1 MSRLEGR
8 IEITEIDLKQKDNEL
23 CEYQYETKKIR
34 ERISL
39 EDKRFKITTL
49 ENKKKLENLQQ
60 EQDQMMQEKEDLL
73 LKVDK
78 RKD

>member
-39 EDKRFKITTL
+39 DDKRFKITTL
-49 ENKKKLENLQQ
+49 ENKKKLENL
-60 EQDQMMQEKEDLL
+60 
-73 LKVDK
+73 
-78 RKD
+78 